1 MNSVYT
7 LISGGPPFGTAP
19 THQADGRI
27 FFCEPYSFPSPVCDI
42 VGDVLIKASRCES
55 WVCPFWDMGLF
66 FTHRPS

>member
-7 LISGGPPFGTAP
+7 IISGGPPFGTAP

-27 FFCEPYSFPSPVCDI
+27 FFCEPHSFPSPVCDI

-55 WVCPFWDMGLF
+55 WV
-66 FTHRPS
+66 